1 MQNKRLLMSSDLS
14 PSLPNISLLIY
25 VFGAFGE
32 AAVFVELVGRSVK
45 ATIGEGRFLW
55 WLLYVGV

>member
-1 MQNKRLLMSSDLS
+1 MSSDLS